1 MYCVRCGKQ
10 IPEREDYTC
19 DECRAKA
26 ARGTSFEYAENAEFF
41 APPRQ
46 ETPPRQTQ
54 GTEQAEQPQRPS
66 ETQAG
71 QRAYYDENGYNRDG
85 YYKKDFAEPQREEKP
100 SFDATNT
107 GFGKA
112 LAATIVG
119 VVGMFA
125 AMIAFELS
133 VFALAGETSGLAIL
147 ATVVSLGM
155 GVLALVFGVQSIR
168 RFKAFRTAGLKRPV
182 ATLVL
187 GIIGVA
193 TAAYAL
199 LFVYFSYSFLSCG
212 LAIY

>member
-10 IPEREDYTC
+10 IPERDDFTC

-41 APPRQ
+41 APPRI
-46 ETPPRQTQ
+46 ETPPS
-54 GTEQAEQPQRPS
+54 QAEQVRQTEQSSQPS
-66 ETQAG
+66 RSG
-71 QRAYYDENGYNRDG
+71 QNGAYYDENGYNRDG
-85 YYKKDFAEPQREEKP
+85 YYKKDFSEPPRVKEEP
-100 SFDATNT
+100 FDATKT

-112 LAATIVG
+112 LTATIVG
-119 VVGMFA
+119 VVGMLA

-155 GVLALVFGVQSIR
+155 GVLSLVFGLQSIR
-168 RFKAFRTAGLKRPV
+168 RFKAFRTAGLKKPV
-182 ATLVL
+182 ATLIL
-187 GIIGVA
+187 GIIGIA

-212 LAIY
+212 VAIY